1 MAYIK
6 EVLTQLK
13 ARQPW
18 EKVSASSGKSSISK
32 RLPCFSNL
40 RDQEYATAGVYDGK

>member
-18 EKVSASSGKSSISK
+18 EKVSASSGKSSIPKALAMFFEFARPRVSDSWC
-32 RLPCFSNL
+32 L
-40 RDQEYATAGVYDGK
+40 